1 MVVLFV
7 IVAGFWI
14 LPGLSDGLGGGDQP
28 SDEIVEEVEEQ
39 PVEQPESPEETP
51 EEEVVETPEAPV
63 QPVSPGGQIWVD
75 PSVYSG
81 LQLGDPL
88 VRFEGG
94 TGSDSGIFVA
104 SEEEFQNQKNAM
116 KLEENLEQFMVFVED
131 VEALYNLYTLD
142 LNALLDASENRTQ
155 ALNKHI
161 ELLTTRYNESVGNYE
176 EAKVIRAEFSEDFNL
191 GEPDKA
197 ALEARFFADV
207 NDYRGPKAIKTLN
220 AFIEQ
225 SQQQVDL
232 KAKYFAFVKVQN
244 LYEWVL
250 PPLKQRIEDIKLNR
264 EALIAGIQVVDVLG
278 SDLDLILGVE
288 DLED

>member
-1 MVVLFV
+1 V
-7 IVAGFWI
+7 
-14 LPGLSDGLGGGDQP
+14 
-28 SDEIVEEVEEQ
+28 
-39 PVEQPESPEETP
+39 
-51 EEEVVETPEAPV
+51 EAPV
-63 QPVSPGGQIWVD
+63 EPVEPVSPGGQVGVD

-104 SEEEFQNQKNAM
+104 SEEEFQDQKNTI
-116 KLEENLEQFMVFVED
+116 KLEENLDQFVVFLED

-142 LNALLDASENRTQ
+142 LNALLDVSGNRTQ
-155 ALNKHI
+155 TLDEHI
-161 ELLTTRYNESVGNYE
+161 DLLTTRYNSSVGNYE

-207 NDYRGPKAIKTLN
+207 KDYRGPKAIRTLD

-225 SQQQVDL
+225 SQEQVDL
-232 KAKYFAFVKVQN
+232 KAKYFAFVKVQD